1 MSAVLLFVTVSIAGG
16 LGAIIRYG
24 LQRLIPEP
32 GTRMPRAVLLVN
44 LAGSFIAGA
53 TLGLMNGG
61 ALSELAG
68 TIILAGFCGGLT
80 TFSTF
85 SVETM
90 DLFRVN
96 ASKAAYLNIIITVIG
111 GVLLAVLGFVVTRSL
126 V

>member
-1 MSAVLLFVTVSIAGG
+1 MSSRFA
-16 LGAIIRYG
+16 
-24 LQRLIPEP
+24 PEP
-32 GTRMPRAVLLVN
+32 PYHHGQVSRTAVLLVN